1 MNDFLKLLESDSRL
15 TPEQLAVM
23 CDKDVG
29 EIKEMIGKM
38 CIRDRLR
45 TVRQTVL

>member
-29 EIKEMIGKM
+29 EIKEMIGKFEKEG
-38 CIRDRLR
+38 IILGISYAD
-45 TVRQTVL
+45 